1 LLGQNIVVEADN
13 AFADLVEGER
23 LFKLLDG
30 LPLAI
35 AQAGAYLQESGTG
48 LRTYLKFYEQQWKEL
63 MESRELADV
72 PLQDYDYSVWTTWAI
87 SYTAVREKHKATANL
102 LLLWSFLDNGDLWH
116 GLFAAACRASTVAAR
131 GLLEWIG
138 DMASNKLEFVNAMRL
153 LRNYSLIEDVPGV
166 ESYVT
171 HPVVHKWAYHYQGKH
186 FESKLARL
194 AVVVVGWAV
203 PRSLTR
209 DSSAI
214 QRRLLPHAQV
224 CFQRVLVSAGET
236 GRRPKSHN
244 GDVDFD
250 ESEEKEGILGA
261 IHGLGLLY
269 ADQAKL
275 AEAETMYQQ
284 ALTSKEK
291 ALGPEHTSTLNTV
304 NTLGNLYVNQ
314 GKLAEAET
322 IYQRALTGYEKALG
336 PEHTLTLG
344 TVNNLGL
351 LYVNQGKLAEAETMY
366 QRALTGYEKALGPE
380 HISTLSIVG
389 NLGNLYAK
397 QGKLAEAE
405 TMFQRALTGK
415 EKALGPEHTSTLSTV
430 NNLGLLYVNQGKLAE
445 AETMYQQALTG
456 YEKALEPEHTSTLS
470 IVGNLGN
477 LYAKQGKLA
486 EAETMYQ
493 RALTG
498 KEKALGLEHTSTLN
512 TVGNLGNLYKN
523 QGKLAEA
530 ETMYQRALQGFEK
543 ALDVDNATTYIP
555 ALHTIRALGSLFERQ
570 ADLAKARIMYS
581 KALVGFEK
589 VVGRDHS
596 SSQRLRDKL
605 RALDTVTENKASNTH
620 EREPGEQISEETS
633 HLGAEGTLSKSKRH
647 KLLKKLCLR

>member
-131 GLLEWIG
+131 SLLEWIG

-203 PRSLTR
+203 PHSSTR

-224 CFQRVLVSAGET
+224 CSQRVLVSAGET
-236 GRRPKSHN
+236 GRRPRSHN

-261 IHGLGLLY
+261 IHGLGFLY

-275 AEAETMYQQ
+275 AEAETIYQQ

-291 ALGPEHTSTLNTV
+291 ALGPEHTLALN
-304 NTLGNLYVNQ
+304 
-314 GKLAEAET
+314 
-322 IYQRALTGYEKALG
+322 
-336 PEHTLTLG
+336 
-344 TVNNLGL
+344 TVNNLGY
-351 LYVNQGKLAEAETMY
+351 LYADQGKLAEAETMY

-380 HISTLSIVG
+380 H
-389 NLGNLYAK
+389 
-397 QGKLAEAE
+397 
-405 TMFQRALTGK
+405 
-415 EKALGPEHTSTLSTV
+415 TSTLGTV
-430 NNLGLLYVNQGKLAE
+430 DNLGLLYVD
-445 AETMYQQALTG
+445 
-456 YEKALEPEHTSTLS
+456 
-470 IVGNLGN
+470 
-477 LYAKQGKLA
+477 QGKLA

-498 KEKALGLEHTSTLN
+498 KEKALGPEHTSTLGTVDN
-512 TVGNLGNLYKN
+512 LGLLYVDQGKLAEAETMYQRALTGKEKALGPEHTLTLKTVNNLGSLYVNQDKLTEAETMYQRALTGYEKALGPEHTSTLSTVGNLGLLYAN
-523 QGKLAEA
+523 QSKLAEA

-543 ALDVDNATTYIP
+543 ALGVDNATTYIP
-555 ALHTIRALGSLFERQ
+555 ALNAIWGLGSLFERQ

-596 SSQRLRDKL
+596 RSQRLRDKL

-620 EREPGEQISEETS
+620 ERESGEQISEETS
-633 HLGAEGTLSKSKRH
+633 HLGAKGTLSKSKRH

>member
-35 AQAGAYLQESGTG
+35 AQAGAYLHESGTG

-131 GLLEWIG
+131 SLLEWIG

-203 PRSLTR
+203 PHATR

-224 CFQRVLVSAGET
+224 CSQWVLVSAGET
-236 GRRPKSHN
+236 GRRPRSHN
-244 GDVDFD
+244 GGVDFD
-250 ESEEKEGILGA
+250 ESEEREGILGA

-275 AEAETMYQQ
+275 AEAETMYQ
-284 ALTSKEK
+284 
-291 ALGPEHTSTLNTV
+291 
-304 NTLGNLYVNQ
+304 
-314 GKLAEAET
+314 
-322 IYQRALTGYEKALG
+322 RALTGYEKALG
-336 PEHTLTLG
+336 PEHTLTLS
-344 TVNNLGL
+344 TVGNLGL
-351 LYVNQGKLAEAETMY
+351 LYANQ
-366 QRALTGYEKALGPE
+366 
-380 HISTLSIVG
+380 S
-389 NLGNLYAK
+389 
-397 QGKLAEAE
+397 
-405 TMFQRALTGK
+405 
-415 EKALGPEHTSTLSTV
+415 
-430 NNLGLLYVNQGKLAE
+430 
-445 AETMYQQALTG
+445 
-456 YEKALEPEHTSTLS
+456 
-470 IVGNLGN
+470 
-477 LYAKQGKLA
+477 KLA

-498 KEKALGLEHTSTLN
+498 KEKALGLEHISTLS
-512 TVGNLGNLYKN
+512 TVGNLSNLYKN
-523 QGKLAEA
+523 QNKLAEA

-543 ALDVDNATTYIP
+543 ALGVDNATTYIP
-555 ALHTIRALGSLFERQ
+555 ALNAIWGLGSLFERQ

-581 KALVGFEK
+581 KALVGYEK

-596 SSQRLRDKL
+596 RSQRLRDKL

-620 EREPGEQISEETS
+620 EREPGEQI
-633 HLGAEGTLSKSKRH
+633 LRKKR
-647 KLLKKLCLR
+647 RI